1 MSSTRRSEPGKPLRQ
16 ERWASSDEFE
26 QGIWA
31 NLTARR
37 CGKVESIED
46 RESIWFVQ
54 HMSHAM
60 GLKALL
66 AELKDRFG
74 SRIGTPTMRKLGALK
89 KYNADQVRAVRDELP
104 IPERESFLLNGDR
117 SFLEVISKKE
127 RIELSAENESYI
139 RAAEHDEARRSFMK
153 VADWDD
159 GLGTKSEDE
168 KRPDSYLACQFM
180 ELCQRYFEKDF
191 EKDLVRFCND
201 PASSTKGPWY
211 FVEMA
216 DCLQEMRNSRAI
228 SGKVVTQIGRT
239 IDDVLD
245 YTLATNC
252 LSLTNGNSRIG
263 KSFEV
268 KAWCEAHP
276 HQARYV
282 EVPSTND
289 DIGFFRAI
297 GKSLGLS
304 RAGSWK
310 AVDLRQRIE
319 DVLQSG
325 DLLIAFD
332 EAHYLWPSKDFRSQP
347 SRVTWVMTA
356 LANHNVPVA
365 LITTPQFIRSQQA
378 VEKATQWTSEQF
390 IGRIGRYVQL
400 PSSLAESDLFK
411 VAEWQLPEGDAKA
424 IEMLVRYA
432 QGSAK
437 YLAGI
442 ESAVK
447 HARYLAGIDGRKTA
461 SRADIKRAIQEGVI
475 PSDTA
480 LADALANSSSHGKRM
495 RRAPFKEPLTGDLS
509 TDIRPA
515 FPHLETNR
523 ISKLPQPQISRFEAP
538 AIGV

>member
-1 MSSTRRSEPGKPLRQ
+1 
-16 ERWASSDEFE
+16 
-26 QGIWA
+26 
-31 NLTARR
+31 
-37 CGKVESIED
+37 
-46 RESIWFVQ
+46 
-54 HMSHAM
+54 
-60 GLKALL
+60 
-66 AELKDRFG
+66 
-74 SRIGTPTMRKLGALK
+74 MRKLGAVK
-89 KYNADQVRAVRDELP
+89 KYNADQVRAVREELP
-104 IPERESFLLNGDR
+104 IGEREAFLLNGE
-117 SFLEVISKKE
+117 STLLEIISKRE
-127 RIELSAENESYI
+127 RIAPQNESCI
-139 RAAEHDEARRSFMK
+139 RAAENAAARKSFSK
-153 VADWDD
+153 AAAWDD
-159 GLGTKSEDE
+159 GLGRKMEDE
-168 KRPDSYLACQFM
+168 KRPDDYPACQFRDIC
-180 ELCQRYFEKDF
+180 ERYFERDF
-191 EKDLVRFCND
+191 EKDLIRLCND
-201 PASSTKGPWY
+201 PESDTRGPWY
-211 FVEMA
+211 FVELA
-216 DCLQEMRNSRAI
+216 DCLREMQNQQISVAQ
-228 SGKVVTQIGRT
+228 SGKVVTQIGRM

-245 YTLATNC
+245 YTLVTKC

-276 HQARYV
+276 HNARYV

-297 GKSLGLS
+297 AKSLGLS

-319 DVLQSG
+319 DVLQGG

-347 SRVTWVMTA
+347 SRITWVMTA

-378 VEKATQWTSEQF
+378 VEKATHCTSEQL

-400 PSSLAESDLFK
+400 PSSLSEPDLFK
-411 VAEWQLPEGDAKA
+411 VAEWQLPEGDAKS

-447 HARYLAGIDGRKTA
+447 HARYLAGIDGRKMA
-461 SRADIKRAIQEGVI
+461 NRADIKRAIQEGVI

-480 LADALANSSSHGKRM
+480 LANALATNSSHGKRM
-495 RRAPFKEPLTGDLS
+495 RRAPFKDPLMGDLDSDPKPVSSLESNRLS
-509 TDIRPA
+509 T
-515 FPHLETNR
+515 
-523 ISKLPQPQISRFEAP
+523 LPQPRFEVP
-538 AIGV
+538 AVGV